1 LNKKYHKYPFGIK
14 SKDDLH
20 AVKDIYLEVED
31 CELLTILGH
40 KGAGRTTLI
49 GVLTGILEL
58 TSSKAEICNYDSREN
73 MDEIRRIMGVCSQDD
88 ILWDEL
94 TAQEHLIMFTKLKK
108 IPEGQTLRVA
118 HSLTLS

>member
-14 SKDDLH
+14 SNDDLH
-20 AVKDIYLEVED
+20 TVKDIYLEVED

-49 GVLTGILEL
+49 GVLTRILEL

-73 MDEIRRIMGVCSQDD
+73 MDEIRQIMGVCLRND

-94 TAQEHLIMFTKLKK
+94 TAQEYLIMFTRMKRMKRSQK
-108 IPEGQTLRVA
+108 ARF
-118 HSLTLS
+118 